1 MKTSRIAHFTFAA
14 LVGISSLLGSV
25 QSSHAGGL
33 GLDWLGNKPYVACL
47 KQARMLADVS
57 SVMKGPIYREA
68 SYDRG
73 RRSCNQRYY
82 GHP

>member
-14 LVGISSLLGSV
+14 LVGVTSLLSSV
-25 QSSHAGGL
+25 QASNAGGL
-33 GLDWLGNKPYVACL
+33 GLDWLANKPYVACL

-57 SVMKGPIYREA
+57 SSMNGPAYREA

-73 RRSCNQRYY
+73 RRNCNQRYY
-82 GHP
+82 GHQ

>member
-1 MKTSRIAHFTFAA
+1 MKTSRIALFTFAA
-14 LVGISSLLGSV
+14 FVGISSLFGSV
-25 QSSHAGGL
+25 RSSDAGGL
-33 GLDWLGNKPYVACL
+33 GLDWLANKPYVECL

-57 SVMKGPIYREA
+57 SVMKGPAYREA

-73 RRSCNQRYY
+73 RRDCNQRYY